1 MSGKS
6 TTLIRVGHALPAAY
20 QTLCDDL
27 CKRLRPAPSILTLPP
42 SLHKGP
48 AGLRDE
54 GDRIRKSLPAKG
66 TVIAL
71 DRGGVM
77 LGTEDFAAALA
88 RWPQPTFIIGGAE
101 GQDPDLLKT
110 AHHNLSLGPM
120 TMAHAL
126 ACLVLM
132 EQIYRAQ
139 CIRTHHPYHRD

>member
-1 MSGKS
+1 MSGKG

-27 CKRLRPAPSILTLPP
+27 CKRLRPALNIVTLPP
-42 SLHKGP
+42 SVHKGP

-54 GDRIRKSLPAKG
+54 GDRIRKILPAKG

-110 AHHNLSLGPM
+110 AHHVLSLGPM

-126 ACLVLM
+126 AFLVLM
-132 EQIYRAQ
+132 EQLYRAQ

>member
-1 MSGKS
+1 MSGKG

-54 GDRIRKSLPAKG
+54 GDRIRKILPTKG

-71 DRGGVM
+71 DRGGVT
-77 LGTEDFAAALA
+77 LGTAEFAAALA
-88 RWPQPTFIIGGAE
+88 RWPQPTFVIGGAE
-101 GQDPDLLKT
+101 GHDPEWIKT
-110 AHHNLSLGPM
+110 AHHVLSLGPM
-120 TMAHAL
+120 TLAHGL
-126 ACLVLM
+126 AYLVLL
-132 EQIYRAQ
+132 EQLYRAQ

>member
-1 MSGKS
+1 MSGKG

-27 CKRLRPAPSILTLPP
+27 YKRLRPAPSILTLPP

-54 GDRIRKSLPAKG
+54 GDRIRKSLPPKG

>member
-1 MSGKS
+1 MSGKG

-42 SLHKGP
+42 SVHKGA

-54 GDRIRKSLPAKG
+54 GDRIRKSLPPKG

-71 DRGGVM
+71 DRGGMM

-88 RWPQPTFIIGGAE
+88 RWPQPTLIIGGAE
-101 GQDPDLLKT
+101 GQDPELLKT
-110 AHHNLSLGPM
+110 AHHVLSLGPM

-126 ACLVLM
+126 AFLVLM
-132 EQIYRAQ
+132 EQLYRVQ
-139 CIRTHHPYHRD
+139 CLRTHHPYHRD